1 MKRVDFE
8 TFCSDGQLIG
18 ESISKPWATFY
29 RAIEGLPLDE
39 ESTEIFRACTGRD
52 GYEPRIF
59 TEATAIAGRRSEKTS
74 TCLKF
79 FVWKILT
86 DKSWASKRNEE
97 LRIPIICQD
106 MRIARSIKK
115 SAESY
120 LMNSPLLRNEV
131 AENLASEI
139 RFKNGTSLVCY
150 PASWRST
157 RGISG
162 PGAILDELAFVAI
175 DGANDVELVR
185 QVKPIMIRFGGAA
198 RLLKL
203 STPWQKSGV
212 IYDELS
218 HRDERDDLLV
228 WQAGTA
234 YMTPRVSRELLE
246 KERQADPVYFA
257 REYEAIFTDDSSAL
271 IPAEDI
277 NLAVRPGVREQPF
290 VEALKSQYVACAD
303 ASGLS
308 GKDSF
313 TFGIGHKSLRGDQV
327 GVSLDLLRGW
337 SRRAVKEVVTE
348 ISLAMEAFSLKRI
361 YLDQFGFSFLQELLA
376 QRGIE
381 AIQMAWSSAN
391 KAPIF
396 LDLKLAL
403 AQGNLKLLQH
413 EESLRQLRFLESKKT
428 SGGAFLIGAP
438 RGQHDDYASTIA
450 MLNFQLRKNA
460 KDSGCAFLSIAPQ
473 RGNLRGGFR

>member
-1 MKRVDFE
+1 M
-8 TFCSDGQLIG
+8 
-18 ESISKPWATFY
+18 
-29 RAIEGLPLDE
+29 
-39 ESTEIFRACTGRD
+39 
-52 GYEPRIF
+52 
-59 TEATAIAGRRSEKTS
+59 
-74 TCLKF
+74 
-79 FVWKILT
+79 
-86 DKSWASKRNEE
+86 
-97 LRIPIICQD
+97 
-106 MRIARSIKK
+106 
-115 SAESY
+115 
-120 LMNSPLLRNEV
+120 
-131 AENLASEI
+131 
-139 RFKNGTSLVCY
+139 
-150 PASWRST
+150 
-157 RGISG
+157 
-162 PGAILDELAFVAI
+162 
-175 DGANDVELVR
+175 
-185 QVKPIMIRFGGAA
+185 
-198 RLLKL
+198 LKL

-277 NLAVRPGVREQPF
+277 NLAVRAGVRELPF
-290 VEALKSQYVACAD
+290 VPAFASQYVACAD

-313 TFGIGHKSLRGDQV
+313 TFGIGHKTHRGDQI

-361 YLDQFGFSFLQELLA
+361 YLDQFGFSFLHELFS

-381 AIQMAWSSAN
+381 AVQMAWSSAN

-403 AQGNLKLLQH
+403 AQGTLKLLQH

-438 RGQHDDYASTIA
+438 RGQHDDYASVVA
-450 MLNFQLRKNA
+450 MLNFQLRKNSE
-460 KDSGCAFLSIAPQ
+460 DSGCAFLSVAPQ
-473 RGNLRGGFR
+473 RGSLRGRF

>member
-1 MKRVDFE
+1 MKRVPFE

-18 ESISKPWATFY
+18 ESISKAWATFY
-29 RAIEGLPLDE
+29 RAMEGLPLDDE
-39 ESTEIFRACTGRD
+39 ATDIFRTCTARD
-52 GYEPRIF
+52 TYEPRVF

-79 FVWKILT
+79 FIWKILT

-175 DGANDVELVR
+175 DGASDVELVR

-218 HRDERDDLLV
+218 HRHERDDLLV

-246 KERQADPVYFA
+246 KERLADPVYFA

-277 NLAVRPGVREQPF
+277 NLAVRAGVRELPF
-290 VEALKSQYVACAD
+290 APVLASQYIACAD

-313 TFGIGHKSLRGDQV
+313 TFGVAHKSLRGTQI

-337 SRRAVKEVVTE
+337 SRRPVKEVVAE
-348 ISLAMEAFSLKRI
+348 ICLIMGAFSLKRI
-361 YLDQFGFSFLQELLA
+361 FLDQFGFTFLQELFA
-376 QRGIE
+376 QQGIQ
-381 AIQMAWSSAN
+381 AVQMAWSSTN

-396 LDLKLAL
+396 LELKLAL
-403 AQGNLKLLQH
+403 AQSTLKLLQH

-450 MLNFQLRKNA
+450 MLNFQLRQN
-460 KDSGCAFLSIAPQ
+460 CEE
-473 RGNLRGGFR
+473 RGWGFVASARSVGRGRLGG

>member
-8 TFCSDGQLIG
+8 TFCADGQLIG

-29 RAIEGLPLDE
+29 RGIESLPLDE
-39 ESTEIFRACTGRD
+39 ESTEIFRICTGRD
-52 GYEPRIF
+52 SYEPRVY

-74 TCLKF
+74 TCLKYF
-79 FVWKILT
+79 IWKILT
-86 DKSWASKRNEE
+86 DKVWASKRNEE

-120 LMNSPLLRNEV
+120 LLNSPLLRNEV

-175 DGANDVELVR
+175 DGASDVELVR

-234 YMTPRVSRELLE
+234 YMTPRVSSELLE
-246 KERQADPVYFA
+246 KERQADPIYFA
-257 REYEAIFTDDSSAL
+257 REYEAMFTDDSTNL
-271 IPAEDI
+271 IPPEDI
-277 NLAVRPGVREQPF
+277 NLAVRDGIREQPF
-290 VEALKSQYVACAD
+290 VEALKSSYICCAD

-313 TFGIGHKSLRGDQV
+313 TFGIAHRTVRGEQV
-327 GVSLDLLRGW
+327 GVSLDALRDW
-337 SRRAVKEVVTE
+337 NRRGVKEVCDE
-348 ISLAMEAFSLKRI
+348 IALTMKAYSLKTI
-361 YLDQFGFSFLQELLA
+361 FLDQFGFSFLQELLA

-381 AIQMAWSSAN
+381 ALQMAWSNAN
-391 KAPIF
+391 KTDIY
-396 LDLKLAL
+396 LELKLAL
-403 AQGNLKLLQH
+403 AQGTLKLLQH
-413 EESLRQLRFLESKKT
+413 ESSLRQLRFLGAKKT

-438 RGQHDDYASTIA
+438 RGQHDDYCSVIA
-450 MLNFQLRKNA
+450 MLNSKLRKNHNA
-460 KDSGCAFLSIAPQ
+460 YCGAFLAVAPSY
-473 RGNLRGGFR
+473 GNLRRR